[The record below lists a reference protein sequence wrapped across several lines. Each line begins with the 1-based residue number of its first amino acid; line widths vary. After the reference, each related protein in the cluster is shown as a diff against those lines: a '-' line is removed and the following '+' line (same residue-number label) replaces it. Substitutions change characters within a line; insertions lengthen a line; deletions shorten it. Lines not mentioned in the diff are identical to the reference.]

1 VAQGVTYG
9 LVAALAIEVAIGKR
23 GHAEDRAGAL
33 QSLADKPGGRF
44 LLGAIAVGLGGY
56 AFWKLTQAALGER
69 LESGKDV
76 GVLKRIGYAGA
87 GVIYAAL
94 CVVCVSL
101 VVNADQPAAGGGG
114 GGQEEHRATRIA
126 LEQPF
131 GRYLVIAVGLGII
144 GAGIG
149 NVYLALTQ
157 KFRKE
162 LKEGQMGSNERGW
175 YTLLGIVGYVARGV
189 VFALIGVFLVRAA
202 WDYDPKEAVGLDGA
216 LEKLVQAPYGPFLL
230 GLTAAGLV
238 AFGLFCLVQARYR
251 EV

>member
-1 VAQGVTYG
+1 MAQGVTYR

-56 AFWKLTQAALGER
+56 AFWKFTQAALGER

-101 VVNADQPAAGGGG
+101 VVNADKPAAGGGG

-149 NVYLALTQ
+149 TSTSPSP
-157 KFRKE
+157 RSS
-162 LKEGQMGSNERGW
+162 GRS
-175 YTLLGIVGYVARGV
+175 
-189 VFALIGVFLVRAA
+189 
-202 WDYDPKEAVGLDGA
+202 
-216 LEKLVQAPYGPFLL
+216 
-230 GLTAAGLV
+230 
-238 AFGLFCLVQARYR
+238 
-251 EV
+251 